1 MDTACLEHRL
11 TREERRHFEE
21 QGYLIVEDALPED
34 RLRTLIGAVDR
45 VDGEERRRHNLGPH
59 HQLLLE
65 GLIEHDPA
73 FVDLVDWPRTFPK
86 VWGVLGWNLYVYHSH
101 LGVNPP
107 VAPDQPRVKQSLHW
121 HQDSGRVN
129 ADIETHPRPRLS
141 LKVAYFL
148 TDMRE
153 PGQGNFSIIPGS
165 HLQDALERPADGVSD
180 PPGATPVCVAPGTA
194 VFFDRRLWHS
204 ASPNWS
210 TGTRKVLF
218 YGYAHRWIR
227 PVVETTIP
235 PEVLEASGPI
245 RRQLLGATARR
256 VNSHYFPGDADVP
269 LRVWLREHR
278 PDDAS

>member
-1 MDTACLEHRL
+1 M
-11 TREERRHFEE
+11 
-21 QGYLIVEDALPED
+21 EDALPED

-45 VDGEERRRHNLGPH
+45 VDGEDGRHNLGPH

-153 PGQGNFSIIPGS
+153 PGQGNFSIIPKVTCKMR
-165 HLQDALERPADGVSD
+165 LSD
-180 PPGATPVCVAPGTA
+180 PPTASATRPVPCRFAWRRGRPSSLTGACGIRQAPTGRPAHGRCCSTATPTAGSGPWSRPPSRRRSSKRADKFGDSFWARRPGASTATTSREMRTCAPSVAPRA
-194 VFFDRRLWHS
+194 
-204 ASPNWS
+204 P
-210 TGTRKVLF
+210 
-218 YGYAHRWIR
+218 
-227 PVVETTIP
+227 
-235 PEVLEASGPI
+235 
-245 RRQLLGATARR
+245 AR
-256 VNSHYFPGDADVP
+256 
-269 LRVWLREHR
+269 
-278 PDDAS
+278 